1 MMRISCLSVSDQLG
15 GSEVALVGMISA
27 IGRVRPDWTFQ
38 VVLPGD
44 GPLGRR
50 VLDAGASCAI
60 VRMPGPLARLGEWG
74 AVNDAWSPSA
84 QFALGVR
91 LCESAAVLPGY
102 ESRLRRTLSAFQPDL
117 IHTNGF
123 KAHVLGARLKR
134 RQQTLVWHLHEY
146 VSRRRVSRWLLQRYM
161 TRCDGVIANS
171 ASVAADVTASLTAMA
186 PLHVVPNGID
196 LDAFAPNG
204 SRLDLDHVAGMP
216 PAPPDVVRVGLI
228 ATFGRWKGHDL
239 FLDAV
244 ERVASSRA
252 VRGYIIGG
260 PVYDT
265 AHSQYTPRDLQA
277 MIDARQ
283 LQGRVG
289 LTGFV
294 EAASAMRA
302 LDIVVHASTE
312 AEPFGLV
319 IAEAMACGRPVIT
332 TGHGGAAELVT
343 PGHDAIVAPPGDRN
357 KLAEAIVRLADDR
370 TLRET
375 IGERARESAVKRF
388 APERMA
394 TEIARA
400 FEHAAER
407 PAFARTA

>member
-1 MMRISCLSVSDQLG
+1 
-15 GSEVALVGMISA
+15 
-27 IGRVRPDWTFQ
+27 
-38 VVLPGD
+38 
-44 GPLGRR
+44 
-50 VLDAGASCAI
+50 
-60 VRMPGPLARLGEWG
+60 
-74 AVNDAWSPSA
+74 
-84 QFALGVR
+84 
-91 LCESAAVLPGY
+91 
-102 ESRLRRTLSAFQPDL
+102 
-117 IHTNGF
+117 
-123 KAHVLGARLKR
+123 
-134 RQQTLVWHLHEY
+134 
-146 VSRRRVSRWLLQRYM
+146 
-161 TRCDGVIANS
+161 VIANS
-171 ASVAADVTASLTAMA
+171 ASVAADVAASLTAMA

-204 SRLDLDHVAGMP
+204 SRLDLDQVAGMP
-216 PAPPDVVRVGLI
+216 PAAADVVRVGLI

-244 ERVASSRA
+244 EHVGSSPA

-265 AHSQYTPRDLQA
+265 VHSQYTPRDLQA
-277 MIDARQ
+277 MIAARR
-283 LQGRVG
+283 LEDRVG

-294 EAASAMRA
+294 DAASAMRA

-343 PGHDAIVAPPGDRN
+343 PGHDAIVAPSGDRDT
-357 KLAEAIVRLADDR
+357 LAEAIGRLAGDR

-394 TEIARA
+394 AEIARA

>member
-1 MMRISCLSVSDQLG
+1 MG
-15 GSEVALVGMISA
+15 GSEAVLLGMIAA
-27 IGRVRPDWTFQ
+27 IRHIRPDWKFQ

-50 VLDAGASCAI
+50 LHDVGAACSV
-60 VRMPGPLARLGEWG
+60 VRMPQPLARLGEWG
-74 AVNDAWSPSA
+74 AVREGWSAGA
-84 QFALGVR
+84 QVALGLK

-102 ESRLRRTLSAFQPDL
+102 EARLRRAVSAFQPDL

-134 RQQTLVWHLHEY
+134 KQQPLVWHLHEY
-146 VSRRRVSRWLLQRYM
+146 VSRRRVSRWLMRRYM
-161 TRCDGVIANS
+161 SRCDAVIANS
-171 ASVAADVTASLTAMA
+171 ASVAADARASFASMP
-186 PLHVVPNGID
+186 PLHV
-196 LDAFAPNG
+196 APNSIDVDVFTPAG
-204 SRLDLDHVAGMP
+204 SRLDLDAISGMP
-216 PAPPDVVRVGLI
+216 PAPTDVVRIGLV
-228 ATFGRWKGHDL
+228 ATFGRWKGHDV

-244 ERVASSRA
+244 QRVAPSRP

-265 AHSQYTPRDLQA
+265 LNSQHTPRDLQA

-294 EAASAMRA
+294 DAASAIRA

-319 IAEAMACGRPVIT
+319 IAEAMACGRAVIT
-332 TGHGGAAELVT
+332 TGQGGAAEVVK
-343 PGHDAIVAPPGDRN
+343 PGHDAWVAPAGDAHA
-357 KLAEAIVRLADDR
+357 LATAIATLADSPQ
-370 TLRET
+370 LRES
-375 IGERARESAVKRF
+375 IGERARESAVARF
-388 APERMA
+388 APDNMA
-394 TEIARA
+394 AEIARV
-400 FEHAAER
+400 FENAGRR